1 MRRLDWSDESLVDLD
16 RIAAYIALYDRPA
29 SRRVV
34 KAIRASLERVREHPL
49 SAPLN
54 VDLGLRKLTVTR
66 YPYVVLYR
74 PTVSFIEIARVHH
87 AAENWRPT

>member
-1 MRRLDWSDESLVDLD
+1 MKGLDWSDESLVDLD
-16 RIAAYIALYDRPA
+16 RIGAYIALYDRAA
-29 SRRVV
+29 SRRVL

-54 VDLGLRKLTVTR
+54 VDLGLHKLTVAR

-74 PTVSFIEIARVHH
+74 STEKLIEIARVHH
-87 AAENWRPT
+87 AAENWRPA